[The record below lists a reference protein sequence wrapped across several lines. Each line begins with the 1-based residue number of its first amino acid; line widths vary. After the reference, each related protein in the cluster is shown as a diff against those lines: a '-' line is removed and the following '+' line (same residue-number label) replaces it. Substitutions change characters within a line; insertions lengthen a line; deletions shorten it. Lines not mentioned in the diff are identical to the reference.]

1 MNQPTPTRSWVASA
15 NGHADFPCKNL
26 PLGIFSRAGQSPR
39 CGVAIGD
46 SILDLDAALAAGLF
60 EGAAGEAAEA
70 TRGGALNAFFAL
82 GKPARVALR
91 QRLLE
96 LLGEGAA
103 ERRNCSIR
111 PPSAEMHLPARIGD
125 YTDFYV
131 GIRHAENVGKL
142 FRPDNP
148 LLPNY
153 KHVPIGYHGRASTVR
168 VSGSEVRRPNGQN
181 PAGRR
186 QRAGVRPCARLDY
199 ELELGIWIGQGNA
212 LGEAIPVS
220 RAAEHIAGFCL
231 LNDWSARDIQAWEY
245 QPLGPFLSKS
255 FITSV
260 SPWVVTAEAL
270 EPFRRAQPAR
280 PEGDP
285 RPLPYL
291 YDDNDQ
297 AHGAFDIEL
306 EVLLLTEGLREKGL
320 PPQRLTLSNSLSMYW
335 TVAQMVAHHSVNG
348 CQLQPGDLFGSGTL
362 SGAEPGQ
369 FGSLLEITAGGKQP
383 VQLRLRRDPA
393 LPRGRRRGHP
403 PRSLQARGHVSIGF
417 GECRGKV
424 LAALPGRADEALY
437 LLPFHLLLPGAH
449 RPGAGRG
456 WTTSRCRSTWS
467 ATAANTANPP
477 TWRSTRRAAYRPC
490 RSAEGELLIQ
500 SPAIIE
506 YLEERYPQPALLSSD
521 PLRRARERGVAAL
534 VGCDIHPLHN
544 ASVLNLLRQWGHD
557 EEQVR
562 QWIGHWV
569 GQGLAAVEQLIG
581 DQGWCFGDRP
591 GLADVYLVPQLYAA
605 ERFGVA
611 LDAWPRIR
619 RVADL
624 AAAHPA
630 FRQAH
635 PANQPDT
642 LAA

>member
-1 MNQPTPTRSWVASA
+1 MNQADTRRSWLDSA
-15 NGHADFPCKNL
+15 NGHPDFPLQNL
-26 PLGIFSRAGQSPR
+26 PLGVFSSPGR
-39 CGVAIGD
+39 EPRGGVAIGEH
-46 SILDLDAALAAGLF
+46 ILDLKAALAADLF
-60 EGAAGEAAEA
+60 EGEARHAAEA
-70 TRGGALNAFFAL
+70 ASGASLNAFFAL
-82 GKPARVALR
+82 GAGPRRVLREQLQALLAEGSPQQARMQELGASLLPAQA
-91 QRLLE
+91 
-96 LLGEGAA
+96 
-103 ERRNCSIR
+103 NCQL
-111 PPSAEMHLPARIGD
+111 HLPAQVGD

-131 GIRHAENVGKL
+131 GIHHANNVGRL

-168 VSGSEVRRPNGQN
+168 VSGSEVRRPNGQTL
-181 PAGRR
+181 PAG
-186 QRAGVRPCARLDY
+186 ASEPVFGPCARLDY

-383 VQLRLRRDPA
+383 VQLASGETRRFLEDGDEVILR
-393 LPRGRRRGHP
+393 
-403 PRSLQARGHVSIGF
+403 ARCKREGHVSIGF

-424 LAALPGRADEALY
+424 LAA
-437 LLPFHLLLPGAH
+437 HPGA
-449 RPGAGRG
+449 RG
-456 WTTSRCRSTWS
+456 
-467 ATAANTANPP
+467 
-477 TWRSTRRAAYRPC
+477 
-490 RSAEGELLIQ
+490 
-500 SPAIIE
+500 
-506 YLEERYPQPALLSSD
+506 
-521 PLRRARERGVAAL
+521 
-534 VGCDIHPLHN
+534 
-544 ASVLNLLRQWGHD
+544 
-557 EEQVR
+557 
-562 QWIGHWV
+562 
-569 GQGLAAVEQLIG
+569 
-581 DQGWCFGDRP
+581 
-591 GLADVYLVPQLYAA
+591 
-605 ERFGVA
+605 
-611 LDAWPRIR
+611 
-619 RVADL
+619 
-624 AAAHPA
+624 
-630 FRQAH
+630 
-635 PANQPDT
+635 
-642 LAA
+642 